1 MYISECCTE
10 HTREPTARSSKNC
23 IEASIILVPE
33 WCICQNCVEM
43 PTAAERKCCKKAPSK
58 CLALDHHWYFLLNP
72 FNIALHNGFRSDILA
87 EQEEANKNKSL
98 RHGLYRMFIMW
109 VHKKL
114 SGDRRVIPSCCV
126 WKIRNEFPDE
136 FRQYTGFKPSKF
148 G

>member
-1 MYISECCTE
+1 MTNGDVNLIPQQGY
-10 HTREPTARSSKNC
+10 HPSSGN
-23 IEASIILVPE
+23 APE

-72 FNIALHNGFRSDILA
+72 FNIALHNGFRNDILA

-98 RHGLYRMFIMW
+98 RHGSYRMFIMW

-114 SGDRRVIPSCCV
+114 SAGDRRVIPSCCV

-136 FRQYTGFKPSKF
+136 FGQYTGFKPSKF